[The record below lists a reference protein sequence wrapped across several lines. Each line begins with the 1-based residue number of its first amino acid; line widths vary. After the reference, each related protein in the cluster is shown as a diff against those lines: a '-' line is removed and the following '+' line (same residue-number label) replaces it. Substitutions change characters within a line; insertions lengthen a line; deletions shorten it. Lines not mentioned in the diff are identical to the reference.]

1 MWLEKKNQ
9 WKILKL
15 IWNKKDENNYDGY
28 IKSKNFIFDGDIVNI
43 QLVSDEISMN
53 RSDEEIE
60 IINVQLSHLRDRH
73 ARDELRLTKIQP
85 SHPRDRMARRSRI
98 PIKKEEEEKKI

>member
-60 IINVQLSHLRDRH
+60 IINVQLSHLRGRH

>member
-15 IWNKKDENNYDGY
+15 IWNKKDENNYDGN
-28 IKSKNFIFDGDIVNI
+28 IKSKTFIFDDDIVNI

-53 RSDEEIE
+53 RSDEDIE
-60 IINVQLSHLRDRH
+60 IINVQLSHLRGRH
-73 ARDELRLTKIQP
+73 TRDELRLTKIQP
-85 SHPRDRMARRSRI
+85 SHPRDRTVRRSRI
-98 PIKKEEEEKKI
+98 PIKKEEEKKI